1 MHNLAVLTQATDEL
15 PEVDECVSVL
25 VEQAEEAQG
34 QGVGVR
40 PVGPGE
46 QQVEQPPELLH
57 VHAVLLQVRQAG
69 VVALR
74 GVAAAAPVTA
84 GQVLRLERGKASD
97 DSEMLGENKT
107 GEAPFIYNAH

>member
-1 MHNLAVLTQATDEL
+1 M
-15 PEVDECVSVL
+15 
-25 VEQAEEAQG
+25 
-34 QGVGVR
+34 R

-84 GQVLRLERGKASD
+84 GQVLRLERGKARE

-107 GEAPFIYNAH
+107 NWGSAFYLQCSLAVEQII